1 MKKYRN
7 FDAAYKQQVVS
18 ELESGQRTLSQIA
31 REDRISAS
39 LLQRWRKQIREGTL
53 LRDRFTARER
63 QQSKELDWYKKKVAE
78 QAMEID
84 LLKKIDEY
92 SRRTRRSNGFIVTGR
107 SAEEL
112 RKDVRS

>member
-1 MKKYRN
+1 MKKYRS
-7 FDAAYKQQVVS
+7 FDSTYKQRVIG

-31 REDRISAS
+31 REDQISAS

-53 LRDRFTARER
+53 HDHFTSRER
-63 QQSKELDWYKKKVAE
+63 QQAKELDWYKKKVAE
-78 QAMEID
+78 QAMQID

-92 SRRTRRSNGFIVTGR
+92 SRRMRKSNGFIVTGR
-107 SAEEL
+107 SAAEL

>member
-7 FDAAYKQQVVS
+7 FDAAYKQRVVS

-53 LRDRFTARER
+53 RDHFTVRER
-63 QQSKELDWYKKKVAE
+63 QQAKELDWYKKKVAE

-92 SRRTRRSNGFIVTGR
+92 SRLMRKSNGFIVTGR
-107 SAEEL
+107 SAAEL

>member
-63 QQSKELDWYKKKVAE
+63 QQAKELDWYKKKVGE
-78 QAMEID
+78 QTIEID

-92 SRRTRRSNGFIVTGR
+92 SRHMRKSNGYIVTGR
-107 SAEEL
+107 NAAEL
-112 RKDVRS
+112 GKDVRS